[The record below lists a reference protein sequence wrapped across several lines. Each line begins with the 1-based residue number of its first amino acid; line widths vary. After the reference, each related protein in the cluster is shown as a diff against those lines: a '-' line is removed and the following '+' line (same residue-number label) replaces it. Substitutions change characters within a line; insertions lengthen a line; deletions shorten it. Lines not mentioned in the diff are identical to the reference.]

1 MFNDQQNDQTQT
13 NTDIDTVAQEINNQ
27 TPPLGLGGNPTNF
40 TPPNDN
46 GGPNTTTLHTAPTAN
61 DALVDTSAQNSSQTS
76 APAINT
82 AGSSS
87 GDLESIKHDALEQL
101 SPLVDKLDQPPEEK
115 YKTIMMLIQASD
127 NPALIKSAYDAA
139 NAITDETVKAE
150 ALLAVVN
157 EINYLTQ
164 QKQ

>member
-13 NTDIDTVAQEINNQ
+13 NTDIDTVAQEINDQ
-27 TPPLGLGGNPTNF
+27 APSLGLGSNPASVTTQAPTDP
-40 TPPNDN
+40 TPPPAMPSAGSN
-46 GGPNTTTLHTAPTAN
+46 G
-61 DALVDTSAQNSSQTS
+61 ALMDTSAQNPPQA
-76 APAINT
+76 APAMQT
-82 AGSSS
+82 AASSGG

-127 NPALIKSAYDAA
+127 NPALVKSAYDAA
-139 NAITDETVKAE
+139 NAIADEKVKAE
-150 ALLAVVN
+150 ALLSVVN

-164 QKQ
+164 QKQQ